1 VGCRLRDSPK
11 RDGPG
16 FPCGDSDSR
25 AQHKPDGRSLAW
37 LAALTRYAAHILG
50 PVRHGKADAETVSLR
65 GSTRRPAERPTLG
78 IALPAVEAGAE
89 AALEDLQF
97 RLVI

>member
-1 VGCRLRDSPK
+1 ML
-11 RDGPG
+11 
-16 FPCGDSDSR
+16 
-25 AQHKPDGRSLAW
+25 
-37 LAALTRYAAHILG
+37 AHISVLI
-50 PVRHGKADAETVSLR
+50 RRGKAEAETVSLR
-65 GSTRRPAERPTLG
+65 GFTRRPAERPTLG